1 MPTFGPLF
9 LSSRAPES
17 FILHTAD
24 ILIDQLR
31 ISAELRTFESLKSV
45 TFILVKNG
53 ECNGALSTV
62 LTAEDGLPGFQIL
75 MLAITKRRSKINVYQ
90 CHMDII
96 RSPKAQQRLM
106 TF

>member
-24 ILIDQLR
+24 ILIDQLV

-45 TFILVKNG
+45 TSIFVKNG
-53 ECNGALSTV
+53 ECNGALS
-62 LTAEDGLPGFQIL
+62 IL
-75 MLAITKRRSKINVYQ
+75 S
-90 CHMDII
+90 
-96 RSPKAQQRLM
+96 
-106 TF
+106 

>member
-1 MPTFGPLF
+1 MPTFGTLF

-24 ILIDQLR
+24 ILIDQLG

-45 TFILVKNG
+45 TSIFVKNG

-62 LTAEDGLPGFQIL
+62 LTAEDCLPGFQIP
-75 MLAITKRRSKINVYQ
+75 MLAITKRSSKINIYQ

-96 RSPKAQQRLM
+96 RSPKAQLRLI